1 MPKKQSY
8 TIEVYD
14 EDAVLRESI
23 GGPMDFDDVR
33 ATMESILRND
43 GIPVIR
49 QLGKHAAATSSVS
62 ASAASSLGEGAI
74 DGKHAA
80 KPQPWEQ
87 PMCLHIK
94 YDGVEFSATG
104 RYEDVMDAQ
113 AEFLRAIF
121 EE

>member
-1 MPKKQSY
+1 MPKKQQL

-14 EDAVLRESI
+14 DDAVLRESI

-33 ATMESILRND
+33 ATMISILKND

-49 QLGKHAAATSSVS
+49 QLGKHAAA
-62 ASAASSLGEGAI
+62 EP
-74 DGKHAA
+74 DGKHVPKDAP
-80 KPQPWEQ
+80 KPQLWEP

-94 YDGVEFSATG
+94 YDGVDFSATG
-104 RYEDVMDAQ
+104 KYEDVMDAQ
-113 AEFLRAIF
+113 AEFLKAIF

>member
-1 MPKKQSY
+1 MS
-8 TIEVYD
+8 E
-14 EDAVLRESI
+14 
-23 GGPMDFDDVR
+23 GPTLGERMSGTPSVR
-33 ATMESILRND
+33 LAD
-43 GIPVIR
+43 
-49 QLGKHAAATSSVS
+49 
-62 ASAASSLGEGAI
+62 SSLKDGAF